1 MISLLGLSCFLYLI
15 IGFKLF
21 LHTPTPELSSRP
33 RWLISHSTGLELLPS
48 QRHGD
53 GHSRLGVPGH
63 RRGLLI
69 FCYWWCW
76 PFCYSFR
83 ALFPAFGVSSAGPAD
98 RRPVKELSVTH
109 LFFTSSE
116 QDKFGSINSPLI
128 RAHGGRGQIL
138 GFWRC
143 RQSNL
148 AWLVPIRF

>member
-1 MISLLGLSCFLYLI
+1 MISLLSLSCFLYLI

-98 RRPVKELSVTH
+98 RRPVKELSVSH
-109 LFFTSSE
+109 SFVFYFFRTR
-116 QDKFGSINSPLI
+116 QVWVDKFSFDPRTWWSWPDTRVL
-128 RAHGGRGQIL
+128 AL
-138 GFWRC
+138 SSK
-143 RQSNL
+143 QSRL
-148 AWLVPIRF
+148 ACPN